1 MNALLATLTSLL
13 ILVLAAAFA
22 APYVVDWNQYRSV
35 FEAQA
40 SKLAGRAVRVEGDVD
55 LTILPVPEVR
65 FERVSIADRTGS
77 FDTPSA
83 TADAFRLAL
92 SIPPLLRGQIE
103 ARKLELDRLSLRLG
117 LDENGQVRWPRIGEA
132 AGALPFI
139 TSDVALKS
147 VTLNEASLAVSRPG
161 ETARWR
167 IQGVSGELSAE
178 TLRGPF
184 KFAGQAMIGDEL
196 RDLQFSAGT
205 MTPEGMMP
213 VKAASPGET
222 VVYRAEGNLRELAD
236 GPEFVGTV
244 EASAP
249 LPPQSGGQP
258 PEWRAAGAGRATL
271 DSANFEDFSVTIT
284 REQRPQTLSGT
295 ARFTWDGGLRLEAE
309 LRSQWL
315 DLDLLAGSQVSE
327 RMPAEV
333 LLELPALLA
342 NVPVPAERARIDI
355 TVAQAS
361 LGGDLIRDIHAVA
374 QRSDGGWGVEKLE
387 AGLPA
392 GADFGFEGR
401 FARRGGAPVLAGMV
415 RASGG
420 NLARLLQWAAP
431 GMLDERDA
439 SAKAFSLSGQVES
452 ASDAFSISDISARL
466 GETRFGG
473 AVRLALD
480 EAAATVDLNARTL
493 DLRPYLS
500 GGTAEMLARFT
511 ARGGL
516 SALDAQTWQV
526 ALRADRLILPEFTAT
541 DVESRLQ
548 VDGNA
553 ITAERVAL
561 RGDDGLHVSAS
572 GRYPLGDSQTA
583 PALRASLAAD
593 DAQRIMELASVV
605 PGAQARL
612 APHMARLRTATPL
625 NLVADLRASEVE
637 NGYLLRIDG
646 TAAQTALLAT
656 ARIYAGQRVHLALSA
671 DNPTLRGLARQL
683 APDLTAWLGMEQAPG
698 LAQLRAD
705 FTGAFGALGVGEPA
719 VGDQRVGEPW
729 TGVAEIATDTLR
741 FAFDGSAQP
750 GMLQFNGDV
759 TIDAPRAADA
769 LALAGLRADENGPLD
784 VRAAV
789 SSRDNIYSARDLRF
803 NLAGRTTTGN
813 VRVDVSAATPR
824 VEANLNAERFDL
836 ASAAGLL
843 VEQRGSREDAFWPD
857 TPFAVETLRRL
868 SGSLSLAADELTIAD
883 GLSLNEAT
891 VMARLQD
898 GAVQMPTLSGLLY
911 GGEAVGS
918 AELRPARGRT
928 VFDGEIAVTALDL
941 AQLPHGEGAPL
952 AAGRADMSLRV
963 RSEGL
968 SPRGLMTVMTGTGQ
982 VRLSAGEIRG
992 LDPQVLARE
1001 AQAYLAA
1008 DAQPDE
1014 TVTAT
1019 LATPL
1024 RESRFAHDGA
1034 QATLQIK
1041 DGALRIPRTQL
1052 VAGTDGLAVET
1063 DARLDLSEMT
1073 LTSRW
1078 DLGAALGGEALPAV
1092 RVSFAG
1098 PVADFGALQ
1107 PRIDADNLEQFLTVA
1122 RVERNVERLEEL
1134 RRQRDAD
1141 LRPAR
1146 ESAPEPGGSSAS
1158 AQEATMPPPDDTDL
1172 GDTPLE
1178 TLDPLPGFSTQIEE
1192 TPPSVDAPTAGA
1204 QAAEAAS
1211 EPASASAVPG
1221 APLDDPQ
1228 VVEDA
1233 RREIMRNT
1241 PPRQPRQPQSD
1252 RFFEIFQN

>member
-1 MNALLATLTSLL
+1 VNVLLATLTSLL
-13 ILVLAAAFA
+13 ILVLAAAFG

-65 FERVSIADRTGS
+65 FERLSIADRSGS
-77 FDTPSA
+77 FEAPSA
-83 TADAFRLAL
+83 TAEAFRLAL

-103 ARKLELDRLSLRLG
+103 ARNLELDRLSLRLA

-196 RDLQFSAGT
+196 RDLQFSVGT
-205 MTPEGMMP
+205 MTPEGLMP
-213 VKAASPGET
+213 LKAASPGDT
-222 VVYRAEGNLRELAD
+222 VIYRAEGNLRELTD

-249 LPPQSGGQP
+249 LPPQAGGQA

-271 DSANFEDFSVTIT
+271 DSANFDDFSVTIT

-295 ARFTWDGGLRLEAE
+295 ARFTWDGDLRLEAD

-315 DLDLLAGSQVSE
+315 DLDLLAGAQVSE
-327 RMPAEV
+327 RTPAEV
-333 LLELPALLA
+333 LLELPSLLA
-342 NVPVPAERARIDI
+342 SVPVPAQRARIDM

-374 QRSDGGWGVEKLE
+374 QRGDGGWGVEKLE
-387 AGLPA
+387 VGLPA
-392 GADFGFEGR
+392 GADLGFEGR

-420 NLARLLQWAAP
+420 NLGRLLQWAAP
-431 GMLDERDA
+431 GMLDTRDA
-439 SAKAFSLSGQVES
+439 SAKPFSMSGQVES

-466 GETRFGG
+466 GESRFGG
-473 AVRLALD
+473 AVRLAFD
-480 EAAATVDLNARTL
+480 EASATVDLNARTL

-500 GGTAEMLARFT
+500 GGTAEMLARLT

-516 SALDAQTWQV
+516 SAFDAKAWQV
-526 ALRADRLILPEFTAT
+526 ALRADRLILPEFAAS
-541 DVESRLQ
+541 DVETRLR
-548 VDGNA
+548 VNGDA
-553 ITAERVAL
+553 VVVERVTL
-561 RGDDGLHVSAS
+561 RGEDGLHVSAS
-572 GRYPLGDSQTA
+572 GRYPLGDAQTA
-583 PALRASLAAD
+583 LALRASLAAN
-593 DAQRIMELASVV
+593 DAQRIMELASVI

-612 APHMARLRTATPL
+612 TPHMGRLRSATPL
-625 NLVADLRASEVE
+625 NLAADLRASEVE
-637 NGYLLRIDG
+637 DGYLLRIDG

-683 APDLTAWLGMEQAPG
+683 SPELTAWLGMEQAPG
-698 LAQLRAD
+698 LARLQAD
-705 FTGAFGALGVGEPA
+705 FAGA
-719 VGDQRVGEPW
+719 VGEPW

-741 FAFDGSAQP
+741 FAFDGSADP
-750 GMLQFNGDV
+750 GTLQLNGDV
-759 TIDAPRAADA
+759 SLEAPRAADA
-769 LALAGLRADENGPLD
+769 LALAGLRADEDGPLR

-789 SSRDNIYSARDLRF
+789 SSGDNIYSAGDLSF
-803 NLAGRTTTGN
+803 DMAGQTTSGN
-813 VRVDVSAATPR
+813 VRVDVSAAAPR
-824 VEANLNAERFDL
+824 VEANLNAGSFNL
-836 ASAAGLL
+836 ARAAGLL
-843 VEQRGSREDAFWPD
+843 VEQRGSREEAFWPD
-857 TPFAVETLRRL
+857 APFAVETLRRL
-868 SGSLSLAADELTIAD
+868 SGTVSLAADELTIAN

-891 VMARLQD
+891 LMARLED
-898 GAVQMPTLSGLLY
+898 GAVQMPTISGMLF

-918 AELRPARGRT
+918 AELRPVRGRT
-928 VFDGEIAVTALDL
+928 VFDGEMIITALDL

-952 AAGRADMSLRV
+952 AVGRADLSLRV
-963 RSEGL
+963 QSEGL
-968 SPRGLMTVMTGTGQ
+968 SPRGLVTVMTGTG
-982 VRLSAGEIRG
+982 RIELGAGEVRG
-992 LDPQVLARE
+992 LDPRVLASE

-1014 TVTAT
+1014 TVAAT

-1034 QATLQIK
+1034 QATLQLK
-1041 DGALRIPRTQL
+1041 DGALRIARTQL
-1052 VAGTDGLAVET
+1052 IAGPDGIAMET

-1078 DLGAALGGEALPAV
+1078 DLRAALDGEALPNV

-1098 PVADFGALQ
+1098 PVAEFGALQ
-1107 PRIDADNLEQFLTVA
+1107 PRIDANNLEQFLTVA

-1134 RRQRDAD
+1134 RRQRDAEM
-1141 LRPAR
+1141 PPVR
-1146 ESAPEPGGSSAS
+1146 ESAPEAGVGRAP
-1158 AQEATMPPPDDTDL
+1158 AQQATTPPPDDTDL
-1172 GDTPLE
+1172 GDVRLE

-1192 TPPSVDAPTAGA
+1192 TPPSEGAPTAGA

-1211 EPASASAVPG
+1211 EPASASAGPG
-1221 APLDDPQ
+1221 ATLDDPQ

-1233 RREIMRNT
+1233 RREIMRT
-1241 PPRQPRQPQSD
+1241 PPTRQPRQPQPD

>member
-1 MNALLATLTSLL
+1 MNALLATITSLL

-65 FERVSIADRTGS
+65 FEQVSIADRTGS

-196 RDLQFSAGT
+196 RDLQFSLGT
-205 MTPEGMMP
+205 MTPEGLMP

-222 VVYRAEGNLRELAD
+222 VVYRAEGNLRELTD

-271 DSANFEDFSVTIT
+271 DSASFEDFSVTIT

-315 DLDLLAGSQVSE
+315 DLDLLAGAQVSE

-342 NVPVPAERARIDI
+342 NVPVPAQRARIDI

-374 QRSDGGWGVEKLE
+374 QRGDGGWGVEKLE

-431 GMLDERDA
+431 GMLDERNP

-466 GETRFGG
+466 GESRFGG
-473 AVRLALD
+473 VVRLAFN
-480 EAAATVDLNARTL
+480 EASATVDLNARTL

-500 GGTAEMLARFT
+500 GGTAEMLARLT

-516 SALDAQTWQV
+516 SALNAQTWRV
-526 ALRADRLILPEFTAT
+526 ALRADRLILPEFAAS

-553 ITAERVAL
+553 ILVERVAL

-572 GRYPLGDSQTA
+572 GRYPLGDAQAA
-583 PALRASLAAD
+583 PALRASLAAN
-593 DAQRIMELASVV
+593 DAQRIMELASLV

-637 NGYLLRIDG
+637 DGYLLRIDG

-656 ARIYAGQRVHLALSA
+656 ARIYAGHRVHVALSA

-698 LAQLRAD
+698 LARLRAD
-705 FTGAFGALGVGEPA
+705 FAGAFGAQG
-719 VGDQRVGEPW
+719 VGDQGVGEPW

-750 GMLQFNGDV
+750 GTLQFNGDV

-803 NLAGRTTTGN
+803 NLAGQTTTGN
-813 VRVDVSAATPR
+813 VRIDVSAATPR
-824 VEANLNAERFDL
+824 VEANLNAKRFNL

-843 VEQRGSREDAFWPD
+843 VEQRGSREGGFWPNA
-857 TPFAVETLRRL
+857 PFAVETLRRL
-868 SGSLSLAADELTIAD
+868 SGSLSLAADELTITD

-898 GAVQMPTLSGLLY
+898 GAVQMPTLSGMLY

-968 SPRGLMTVMTGTGQ
+968 SPRGLMTVMTGMGQ
-982 VRLSAGEIRG
+982 VKLGAGEIRG

-1034 QATLQIK
+1034 QASVEIK
-1041 DGALRIPRTQL
+1041 DGALRIARTPL
-1052 VAGTDGLAVET
+1052 IAGMDGLAVET

-1098 PVADFGALQ
+1098 PVAEFGALQ
-1107 PRIDADNLEQFLTVA
+1107 PRVDADNLEQFLTVA

-1141 LRPAR
+1141 LPPAR
-1146 ESAPEPGGSSAS
+1146 ESAPEPGVGTAP
-1158 AQEATMPPPDDTDL
+1158 AQQATTPPPDDTDL

-1192 TPPSVDAPTAGA
+1192 TPPSAGAPTAGA

-1211 EPASASAVPG
+1211 EPASASAGPG
-1221 APLDDPQ
+1221 ETLDDPQ

-1241 PPRQPRQPQSD
+1241 PPREPRQPQSD